1 MLIWRYHMA
10 KILGQISNI
19 HECVEANDLKYLK
32 YFKYKFCSP
41 CEAVLRLQL
50 WTFVYSP
57 SYYRVQQRYFEEIN
71 ENECAYLYDDA
82 DRILNMNNIDFDMDD
97 VRIGNPRDIEIDDW
111 DVRMFTI
118 IQFCWQYRQYTCLM

>member
-1 MLIWRYHMA
+1 MTPFYRN
-10 KILGQISNI
+10 S
-19 HECVEANDLKYLK
+19 
-32 YFKYKFCSP
+32 
-41 CEAVLRLQL
+41 CELL
-50 WTFVYSP
+50 FIGP

-118 IQFCWQYRQYTCLM
+118 VQLTMRLLYLLK